1 MDIFGVVNMNGKTY
15 TILGWVFILVSG
27 LIYTLE
33 RLRAAIVFVG
43 ANVSKSSFQAS
54 PAAPSI
60 MDCLVSIFFLL
71 ISIWCFYKAIRY
83 KKQDRKF
90 K

>member
-1 MDIFGVVNMNGKTY
+1 MGVFLDECYFLKILYSIIHIWIFLGEMNMNGKTY
-15 TILGWVFILVSG
+15 TILGWVFLLVSG

-54 PAAPSI
+54 PEHH
-60 MDCLVSIFFLL
+60 
-71 ISIWCFYKAIRY
+71 
-83 KKQDRKF
+83 Q
-90 K
+90 